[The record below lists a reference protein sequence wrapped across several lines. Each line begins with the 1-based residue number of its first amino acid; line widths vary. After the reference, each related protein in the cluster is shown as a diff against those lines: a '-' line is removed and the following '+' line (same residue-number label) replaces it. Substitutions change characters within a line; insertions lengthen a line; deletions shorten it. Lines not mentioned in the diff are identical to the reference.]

1 MFAAV
6 LMFAVGCSEY
16 DDSALLGR
24 VDELEDRVDGH
35 EQRLAELEN
44 KVNNINESYKA
55 LTAMFNGGIITNV
68 VSFSEDAGTGYAI
81 TIMYNDGTSKTFKIY
96 NGVKGDIGEAPA
108 VELKQDDDG
117 RYYWV
122 INGEEPAAERIYAD
136 VVTPQL
142 QLDEDGNFQISY
154 DGGKTWKAIGV
165 FSGEVNSGIEM
176 TVEKDESGNVVTVT
190 FTQGDN
196 EWTYSVSESGKSNI
210 SVMLTVDGKDVE
222 PFGTISIAEGETK
235 TITVAVDGASENAVV
250 TAELQNAGGYT
261 VTVDDMDIMV
271 ENVAGG
277 ANKLIINILDG
288 GACYHTWVALAD
300 GDDNSY
306 AMEVV
311 KGAWIEV
318 AETDDTGYY
327 VPVAYGAGFEKY
339 DNIPVN
345 MTVNVYIEEP
355 AKQDVTFDV
364 NIHEWTDIDASKIE
378 VPSTVTINKGEDSAV
393 IPLTVRNRSGL
404 SGDKCIALEF
414 AVKDETANPEYG
426 YFFIANNFCKKLSL
440 TADNYHHYFA
450 SSAAYLCDGNY
461 STGGDTNYTESNF
474 KEGAAFGSY
483 LSTIKNWGIYID
495 IDLPNTVCEVGFA
508 YVHRSGEGSP
518 TASNGEIG
526 ALKFGAKS
534 DSDSDYTVIGTAT
547 QAENGLPNAAH
558 SGLTASQSGYWKQFN
573 YTRDL
578 PMMSSGKAINS
589 VRFGVTRAYSATMAN
604 NGLVEADGYA
614 DATIYPWV
622 SFNINELEVWVMY

>member
-1 MFAAV
+1 MKRLFMFAAV

-55 LTAMFNGGIITNV
+55 LTAMFNGGIITSV

-81 TIMYNDGTSKTFKIY
+81 TILYNDGTSKTFKIY
-96 NGVKGDIGEAPA
+96 NGVKGDSGEAPA

-165 FSGEVNSGIEM
+165 FSGEVNGGIEM

-210 SVMLTVDGKDVE
+210 AVMLTVDGKDVE
-222 PFGTISIAEGETK
+222 PFSTVSIAEGETK

-288 GACYHTWVALAD
+288 GACYHTWVALDAS
-300 GDDNSY
+300 DD
-306 AMEVV
+306 VV
-311 KGAWIEV
+311 YTAWIET
-318 AETDDTGYY
+318 AEWNEYGYI
-327 VPVAYGAGFEKY
+327 PAAYGTAFASVKSALE
-339 DNIPVN
+339 P
-345 MTVNVYIEEP
+345 TVTLHINQAAHKDLVINLSIDPIYGGNVDEFYMN
-355 AKQDVTFDV
+355 V
-364 NIHEWTDIDASKIE
+364 DASS
-378 VPSTVTINKGEDSAV
+378 VTMPSTVTVKKGETSVLVPVSIDRAGMTFDV
-393 IPLTVRNRSGL
+393 DYYLNIGIEAEGVEPETDGT
-404 SGDKCIALEF
+404 EF
-414 AVKDETANPEYG
+414 W
-426 YFFIANNFCKKLSL
+426 FANNFSMPVEL
-440 TADNYHHYFA
+440 TANDLSCEWSHGGPSVSLASLVDGSVESDSYWESYWYVSEGIYTNSDYH
-450 SSAAYLCDGNY
+450 
-461 STGGDTNYTESNF
+461 
-474 KEGAAFGSY
+474 
-483 LSTIKNWGIYID
+483 IYID
-495 IDLPNTVCEVGFA
+495 IKLPVAVAAAKFRHYPRNYNVYPASLKYAAVVNGEPQAVGTKTCDNTVDWQETGRLPFPEKTDNVWFGMLESGQGDLGYLEEGYCKCVGL
-508 YVHRSGEGSP
+508 R
-518 TASNGEIG
+518 EIE
-526 ALKFGAKS
+526 
-534 DSDSDYTVIGTAT
+534 I
-547 QAENGLPNAAH
+547 E
-558 SGLTASQSGYWKQFN
+558 
-573 YTRDL
+573 
-578 PMMSSGKAINS
+578 I
-589 VRFGVTRAYSATMAN
+589 
-604 NGLVEADGYA
+604 
-614 DATIYPWV
+614 
-622 SFNINELEVWVMY
+622 MY